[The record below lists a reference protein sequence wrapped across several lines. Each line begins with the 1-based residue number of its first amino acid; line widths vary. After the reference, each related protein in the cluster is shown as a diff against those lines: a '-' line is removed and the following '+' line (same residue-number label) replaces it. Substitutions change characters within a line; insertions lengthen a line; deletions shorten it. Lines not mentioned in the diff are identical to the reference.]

1 MQNIKFVSDRVVVG
15 RYGQPVVEPGYTEI
29 AGVRLYRDQ
38 IVVGPHGQAMVK
50 KGRTEVVQNSAPIGR
65 SYQRRMP

>member
-38 IVVGPHGQAMVK
+38 IVVGPHGQAMIK
-50 KGRTEVVQNSAPIGR
+50 KGKTEVIRDSAQSGR
-65 SYQRRMP
+65 PSQRRMP